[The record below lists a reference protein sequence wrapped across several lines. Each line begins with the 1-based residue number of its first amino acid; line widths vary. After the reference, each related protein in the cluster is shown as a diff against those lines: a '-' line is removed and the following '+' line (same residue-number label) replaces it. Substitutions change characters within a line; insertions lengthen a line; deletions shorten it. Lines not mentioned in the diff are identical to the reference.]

1 MRNVLLIHL
10 LPALLA
16 PILFAG
22 PAAAQ
27 YIPPFSQSFAYPTG
41 LSTTSTYPYNTSLL
55 DTSMTFQPLAP
66 PDNDWGVAPIISSMH
81 FSGQTL
87 HWQLK
92 LDLGGPLFRFH
103 SYTPTNQ
110 CNAVFRLYGVP
121 LGDTAFVKVRVISF
135 VAINGGT
142 NGLGRGRVVLT
153 TNMGSATHEFT
164 HYYGSPPPTA
174 DTDTLIVS
182 ARVLGN
188 DQYLTFQLS
197 LLNHVEMLDSSSP
210 NQDVTADVSF
220 LDVPPGMSLMN
231 AYGYGSVV
239 LGAPGEDVRAGVLRA
254 RALADG
260 RRVRLT
266 GVAPG
271 ATDLAVF
278 DLAGRRLATARATTP
293 ASGDAEVTLPSPL
306 TSGIYFVRCTDA
318 RGVRSTRFAFAR

>member
-1 MRNVLLIHL
+1 MRN
-10 LPALLA
+10 ALLTRLLTA
-16 PILFAG
+16 LLGLALAG
-22 PAAAQ
+22 SAAAQ
-27 YIPPFSQSFAYPTG
+27 YIPPFSQSFTYPTG
-41 LSTTSTYPYNTSLL
+41 HSSTSTYPYNTSLL
-55 DTSMTFQPLAP
+55 DTSITFQPLAP
-66 PDNDWGVAPIISSMH
+66 PDDDYGVAPITTTLH

-92 LDLGGPLFRFH
+92 MDLAGPLFRLH

-121 LGDTAFVKVRVISF
+121 VGDTAFVNVQVISF
-135 VAINGGT
+135 VAINGGS

-164 HYYGSPPPTA
+164 HYYGSPPPTT

-182 ARVLGN
+182 ARVLGD

-197 LLNHVEMLDSSSP
+197 MLNHIEMLDSSSP

-239 LGAPGEDVRAGVLRA
+239 LDAPGEDARAGILRA
-254 RALADG
+254 RAPADG
-260 RRVRLT
+260 RRVRLA

-271 ATDLAVF
+271 AADLALF
-278 DLAGRRLATARATTP
+278 DLAGRRLATARTTAP
-293 ASGDAEVTLPSPL
+293 ASGDAEVTLASPL

>member
-1 MRNVLLIHL
+1 MRNALLTRL
-10 LPALLA
+10 LPTLVGLAL
-16 PILFAG
+16 AG
-22 PAAAQ
+22 SAAAQ

-66 PDNDWGVAPIISSMH
+66 PDNDWGIAPIISSMH

-92 LDLGGPLFRFH
+92 LELGGPLFRFH
-103 SYTPTNQ
+103 NYTPTNQ

-121 LGDTAFVKVRVISF
+121 LGDTAFVKVQVRSS

-153 TNMGSATHEFT
+153 TNMGTAAHDFT
-164 HYYGSPPPTA
+164 HYYGSPPPTT
-174 DTDTLIVS
+174 DSDTLIVS
-182 ARVLGN
+182 ARVLGD

-197 LLNHVEMLDSSSP
+197 MLNHVEMLDSSSP
-210 NQDVTADVSF
+210 SQDVTADVSF
-220 LDVPPGMSLMN
+220 LDVPPGMSVMN

-239 LGAPGEDVRAGVLRA
+239 LEAPMGVTSAVLCA
-254 RALADG
+254 HADG

-266 GVAPG
+266 GIEPG
-271 ATDLAVF
+271 RAELALF
-278 DLAGRRLATARATTP
+278 DLAGRRLATAHTIAPT
-293 ASGDAEVTLPSPL
+293 SGDAEVTLPAPL

-318 RGVRSTRFAFAR
+318 RGVRSTRFAFVR